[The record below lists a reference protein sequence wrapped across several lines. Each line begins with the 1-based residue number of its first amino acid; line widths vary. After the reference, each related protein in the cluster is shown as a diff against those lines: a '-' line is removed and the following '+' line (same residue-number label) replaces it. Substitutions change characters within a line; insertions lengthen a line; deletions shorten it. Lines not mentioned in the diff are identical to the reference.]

1 MSYDKI
7 AAQTES
13 SGAGNAPPGL
23 ALAARID
30 AAFAKA
36 RAEGRICVIPYV
48 MAGYPDVAASEAL
61 ALGLARAGADVL
73 EIGVPFSDPLAD
85 GATIQHA
92 GQVALDSGMT
102 PGGAL
107 ELAEKIHRQVETPLV
122 LMGYYNPVLAFGL
135 EHFCEAAALAGVSGL
150 IIPDLPPEEAEPLL
164 AAANR
169 AGMCLVFLVTPTS
182 PPERIARVA
191 DVTREQ
197 QSGFVY
203 CVSLS
208 GVTGAR
214 SDLSA
219 HLEGFLARVRA
230 QIPLPLAV
238 GFGVST
244 PAHVAALT
252 KMADG
257 AVVASK
263 LIDTLD
269 HAPAGQGVAETVRYF
284 ETLRAAAGRVQNET
298 ASG

>member
-1 MSYDKI
+1 MPYDET
-7 AAQTES
+7 AAEAES
-13 SGAGNAPPGL
+13 SMIPPQSGL

-30 AAFAKA
+30 AAFARA
-36 RAEGRICVIPYV
+36 RAERRICVIPYV
-48 MAGYPDVAASEAL
+48 MAGYPDVESSEAL

-73 EIGVPFSDPLAD
+73 EIGIPFSDPLAD

-92 GQVALDSGMT
+92 GQVALNGGMT
-102 PGGAL
+102 PGSAL

-150 IIPDLPPEEAEPLL
+150 IIPDLPPEEAELL
-164 AAANR
+164 LESANR
-169 AGMCLVFLVTPTS
+169 AGMCLIFLVTPTS

-191 DVTREQ
+191 EVAQRQ
-197 QSGFVY
+197 NSGFVY

-214 SDLSA
+214 SDLST
-219 HLEGFLARVRA
+219 HLRDFLARVRA
-230 QIPLPLAV
+230 QIQLPLTV

-244 PAHVAALT
+244 PAHVAALSEI
-252 KMADG
+252 ADG

-269 HAPAGQGVAETVRYF
+269 HAPPGQGVAETVRYF
-284 ETLRAAAGRVQNET
+284 ETLRAAAARVQK
-298 ASG
+298 

>member
-1 MSYDKI
+1 MPYDET
-7 AAQTES
+7 AAQAD
-13 SGAGNAPPGL
+13 SGDALPASGL
-23 ALAARID
+23 ALAERID
-30 AAFAKA
+30 AAFARA
-36 RAEGRICVIPYV
+36 RAEERICLIPYV

-73 EIGVPFSDPLAD
+73 EIGIPFSDPLAD

-92 GQVALDSGMT
+92 GQVALNGGMT
-102 PGGAL
+102 PGGVL
-107 ELAEKIHRQVETPLV
+107 ELAEKIHLQVETPLV
-122 LMGYYNPVLAFGL
+122 LMGSYNPVLAFGL
-135 EHFCEAAALAGVSGL
+135 EHFCEAASLAGVSGL

-164 AAANR
+164 LAANR

-182 PPERIARVA
+182 PPERIALIAEVA
-191 DVTREQ
+191 QEQ

-219 HLEGFLARVRA
+219 NLQDFLARVRE
-230 QIPLPLAV
+230 QIQLPLAV

-244 PAHVAALT
+244 PAHVARLT
-252 KMADG
+252 SIADG
-257 AVVASK
+257 AAIGSK

-284 ETLRAAAGRVQNET
+284 ETLRSAAARNQK
-298 ASG
+298 

>member
-1 MSYDKI
+1 MPYDETT
-7 AAQTES
+7 AASES
-13 SGAGNAPPGL
+13 SNISPQSGL
-23 ALAARID
+23 VLAARID
-30 AAFAKA
+30 GAFARA
-36 RAEGRICVIPYV
+36 RAEGRICVIPYI
-48 MAGYPDVAASEAL
+48 MAGYPDVGSSEAL

-92 GQVALDSGMT
+92 GQIALDGGMT

-164 AAANR
+164 DAANR
-169 AGMCLVFLVTPTS
+169 AGMCLIFLVTPTS
-182 PPERIARVA
+182 PPERVARVA
-191 DVTREQ
+191 EVAQKQ

-219 HLEGFLARVRA
+219 HLQDFLARVRA
-230 QIPLPLAV
+230 QIQLPLAV

-244 PAHVAALT
+244 PAHVAALS

-269 HAPAGQGVAETVRYF
+269 HAPAGQGIAETVRYF
-284 ETLRAAAGRVQNET
+284 ETLRAATGRVQNET
-298 ASG
+298 A

>member
-1 MSYDKI
+1 MPYDEI
-7 AAQTES
+7 AAQADS
-13 SGAGNAPPGL
+13 GGAGGAPPGL
-23 ALAARID
+23 TLSARID
-30 AAFAKA
+30 AAFARA
-36 RAEGRICVIPYV
+36 RAEERICLIPYV
-48 MAGYPDVAASEAL
+48 MAGYPDVATTEAL
-61 ALGLARAGADVL
+61 GLGLARAGADVL
-73 EIGVPFSDPLAD
+73 EIGIPFSDPLAD

-92 GQVALDSGMT
+92 GQVALDGGMT

-107 ELAEKIHRQVETPLV
+107 ELAEKIHLQVDTPLV

-135 EHFCEAAALAGVSGL
+135 AHFCEAAALAGVSGL

-169 AGMCLVFLVTPTS
+169 AGMCLIFLVTPTS

-191 DVTREQ
+191 EVVQKQ

-214 SDLSA
+214 SDLPA
-219 HLEGFLARVRA
+219 HLQDFLARVRA
-230 QIPLPLAV
+230 QIRLPLAV

-252 KMADG
+252 EIADG

-263 LIDTLD
+263 LVDTLD

-284 ETLRAAAGRVQNET
+284 ETLRAAAARIQK
-298 ASG
+298 

>member
-1 MSYDKI
+1 MPYDEI
-7 AAQTES
+7 ASAADS
-13 SGAGNAPPGL
+13 SVAPPQSGL

-30 AAFAKA
+30 AAFTRA
-36 RAEGRICVIPYV
+36 RAEERICLIPYV
-48 MAGYPDVAASEAL
+48 MAGYPNVAASEAL

-92 GQVALDSGMT
+92 GQVALDGGMT
-102 PGGAL
+102 PGGVL

-169 AGMCLVFLVTPTS
+169 AGMCLIFLVTPTS
-182 PPERIARVA
+182 PPDRVARVA
-191 DVTREQ
+191 EVTREQ

-214 SDLSA
+214 SDLPA
-219 HLEGFLARVRA
+219 NLQDFLARVRT
-230 QIPLPLAV
+230 QIQLPL
-238 GFGVST
+238 
-244 PAHVAALT
+244 
-252 KMADG
+252 
-257 AVVASK
+257 
-263 LIDTLD
+263 
-269 HAPAGQGVAETVRYF
+269 
-284 ETLRAAAGRVQNET
+284 
-298 ASG
+298 

>member
-1 MSYDKI
+1 MAYDET
-7 AAQTES
+7 AAS
-13 SGAGNAPPGL
+13 ADSGGAFPVSGL

-30 AAFAKA
+30 AAFARA
-36 RAEGRICVIPYV
+36 RAESRICVIPYV
-48 MAGYPDVAASEAL
+48 MAGYPNVESSEAL

-92 GQVALDSGMT
+92 GQVALNGGMT

-150 IIPDLPPEEAEPLL
+150 IIPDLPPEEAELL
-164 AAANR
+164 LETANR
-169 AGMCLVFLVTPTS
+169 AGMCLIFLVTPTS

-191 DVTREQ
+191 EVARRQ
-197 QSGFVY
+197 NSGFVY

-214 SDLSA
+214 RDLST
-219 HLEGFLARVRA
+219 HLQDFLARVRA
-230 QIPLPLAV
+230 QIHLPLAV

-244 PAHVAALT
+244 PAHVAALSEI
-252 KMADG
+252 ADG

-263 LIDTLD
+263 LIDMLD
-269 HAPAGQGVAETVRYF
+269 YAPAGQGVAETVRYF
-284 ETLRAAAGRVQNET
+284 ETLRAAAARSQK
-298 ASG
+298 

>member
-1 MSYDKI
+1 MPYDET
-7 AAQTES
+7 AAQAD
-13 SGAGNAPPGL
+13 SGGALPVSGL
-23 ALAARID
+23 ALAERID
-30 AAFAKA
+30 AAFARA
-36 RAEGRICVIPYV
+36 RAEGRICLIPYV
-48 MAGYPDVAASEAL
+48 MAGYPDMASSEAL

-73 EIGVPFSDPLAD
+73 EIGIPFSDPLAD

-92 GQVALDSGMT
+92 GQVALNGGMT
-102 PGGAL
+102 PGGVL

-150 IIPDLPPEEAEPLL
+150 IIPDLPPEEAELL
-164 AAANR
+164 LETANR
-169 AGMCLVFLVTPTS
+169 AGMCLIFLVTPTS

-191 DVTREQ
+191 EVARRQ
-197 QSGFVY
+197 NSGFVY

-214 SDLSA
+214 RDLPS
-219 HLEGFLARVRA
+219 HLQDFLARVRA
-230 QIPLPLAV
+230 QIQLPLAV

-244 PAHVAALT
+244 PAHVAALSE
-252 KMADG
+252 MADG

-269 HAPAGQGVAETVRYF
+269 HAPVGQGVVEAVRYF
-284 ETLRAAAGRVQNET
+284 ETLRTAAARSQK
-298 ASG
+298 

>member
-1 MSYDKI
+1 MSDDEHMLLDDPVDS
-7 AAQTES
+7 A
-13 SGAGNAPPGL
+13 L
-23 ALAARID
+23 AVPDLELAARID
-30 AAFAKA
+30 AAFAQA
-36 RAEGRICVIPYV
+36 SAEGRICLIPYV
-48 MAGYPDVAASEAL
+48 MAGYPDAAASEAL

-92 GQVALDSGMT
+92 GQMALNGGMT

-107 ELAEKIHRQVETPLV
+107 ELAEKIHLQVETPLV

-164 AAANR
+164 LAANR
-169 AGMCLVFLVTPTS
+169 AGMCLIFLVTPTS
-182 PPERIARVA
+182 PPDRLERVA
-191 DVTREQ
+191 LVAARQ
-197 QSGFVY
+197 NSGFLY

-214 SDLSA
+214 SDLPA
-219 HLEGFLARVRA
+219 HLQEFLARVRA
-230 QIPLPLAV
+230 KIRLPLAV

-252 KMADG
+252 EIADG

-269 HAPAGQGVAETVRYF
+269 HAPAGQGIAETVRYF
-284 ETLRAAAGRVQNET
+284 EMLRAAAVRAQR
-298 ASG
+298 

>member
-1 MSYDKI
+1 MYDDTF
-7 AAQTES
+7 AAAADNST
-13 SGAGNAPPGL
+13 APQPGL

-30 AAFAKA
+30 AAFTRA
-36 RAEGRICVIPYV
+36 RAEERICLIPYV
-48 MAGYPDVAASEAL
+48 MAGYPNVASSEAL

-92 GQVALDSGMT
+92 GQVALDGGMT
-102 PGGAL
+102 PGGVL

-169 AGMCLVFLVTPTS
+169 AGMCLIFLVTPTS
-182 PPERIARVA
+182 PPDRVARVA
-191 DVTREQ
+191 EVTREQ

-214 SDLSA
+214 SDLPA
-219 HLEGFLARVRA
+219 NLQDFLARVRT
-230 QIPLPLAV
+230 QIQLPLAV

-252 KMADG
+252 RIADG

-269 HAPAGQGVAETVRYF
+269 HAPAGQGVVETVRYF
-284 ETLRAAAGRVQNET
+284 ETLRAAAGRVQSQE
-298 ASG
+298 A